1 MKKITYLFLTLLF
14 LVFPKQIKASTYG
27 IENYYIDA
35 TIKENGD
42 LYIKELFILN
52 GDYNGMERI
61 LDFQNPYAKKATGTI
76 KDLEGSSLY
85 NGSNIVVKEVKAI
98 DTEGSIF
105 SDIEKMGIP
114 FQKVSLASK
123 GDFGVYTIQ
132 STSSGKKVQI
142 YNPSHKNIKGFYL
155 EYVIENIAVVHK
167 DIGELG
173 WNIFSDKLTESVKNL
188 EVHIHI
194 PSNTFLRGW
203 GHGPLT
209 GDIRLEKEELVIL
222 KITNLEERTALDTR
236 LVFAKE
242 VIKDSKKKSG
252 LTALS
257 SILSIEQE
265 LADQANEER
274 KEYYEDVKEALFES
288 LKIAEE
294 KKNRPSYEK
303 AKRIYN
309 FFKEQN
315 DLYSLGYD
323 PILKQAYQQL
333 LSIRET
339 VEKKEQFYNVFY
351 SILSIGWL
359 LGLIKIVYHVY
370 KKYDKE
376 YELEFKGEYYRD
388 FPANYTPSTVGYLIR
403 RNINNDDLS
412 ASILSL
418 IQQKKISFT
427 SLDEKQKNF
436 LFKKEKNED
445 FSSEEEA
452 LMKFLFNEKEEVKLS
467 DLKKNAKAS
476 YNSFIKRYTNWKKE
490 AEANALKEEFYE
502 TNIKVKFLFS
512 LYSISGIF
520 LFALLVGTDFQLKT
534 IVYVLAILLIIS
546 SITSMIYFIAFTKK
560 TKKGNEQYHKWMALK
575 KFMED
580 FGTMDE
586 KELPEVRLWEKYLV
600 YALTLGCAKKL
611 SKSMELRIR
620 AWNMDENMADTLL
633 DISYMNQM
641 VRLNRIMNDAIHNAV
656 TSAYSQKAESP
667 SGGSFSSGGG
677 FGGGFSGGGGS
688 FGGGGGGGRF

>member
-359 LGLIKIVYHVY
+359 FGLIKILIYVY

-376 YELEFKGEYYRD
+376 YELDFKEEYYRD
-388 FPANYTPSTVGYLIR
+388 FPAEYAPSTVGYLIR
-403 RNINNDDLS
+403 RTINNNDLS

-418 IQQKKISFT
+418 IQKKKISFT
-427 SLDEKQKNF
+427 PLDEKQKDFLLKKETKDMNFSREEKALLEF
-436 LFKKEKNED
+436 LFN
-445 FSSEEEA
+445 SEEEITLTA
-452 LMKFLFNEKEEVKLS
+452 
-467 DLKKNAKAS
+467 LKKNAKKS
-476 YNSFIKRYTNWKKE
+476 YRSFIKRYNNWQMEAMDAACKE
-490 AEANALKEEFYE
+490 QFYE
-502 TNIKVKFLFS
+502 SNLSIKMRFC
-512 LYSISGIF
+512 LYSIVGILIF
-520 LFALLVGTDFQLKT
+520 IFIVKKNYTLKT
-534 IVYVLAILLIIS
+534 FVYTLAIITFIS
-546 SITSMIYFIAFTKK
+546 SIFSFIYFLAFTKK
-560 TKKGNEQYHKWMALK
+560 TKKGNEHYHKWMALK

-580 FGTMDE
+580 FGTMNE
-586 KELPEVRLWEKYLV
+586 KELPEIYLWEKYLV

-611 SKSMELRIR
+611 AKSMEIR
-620 AWNMDENMADTLL
+620 MQNWQVDENVSNAFLN
-633 DISYMNQM
+633 INYMHQI
-641 VRLNRIMNDAIHNAV
+641 VHLNRVMDHTIQNAITTARRQSER
-656 TSAYSQKAESP
+656 TS
-667 SGGSFSSGGG
+667 SGRFSSGGG